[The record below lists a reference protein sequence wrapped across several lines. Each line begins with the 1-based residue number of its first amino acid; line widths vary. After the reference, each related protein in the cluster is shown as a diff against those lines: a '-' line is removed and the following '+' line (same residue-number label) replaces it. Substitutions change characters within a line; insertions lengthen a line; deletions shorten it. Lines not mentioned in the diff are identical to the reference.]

1 MEVQQFTVQKFSF
14 MEQNSKKF
22 RAFDAIHNFL
32 DSNYSAYRSKIT
44 IFGKK

>member
-1 MEVQQFTVQKFSF
+1 MEVQQFTVQKLAF
-14 MEQNSKKF
+14 MEQNSKNF
-22 RAFDAIHNFL
+22 RAFGAIHDFL